1 MQAFEQFYYFIG
13 EMGEC
18 LGVPMFFS
26 CFYPETTKAMV
37 IKTGFG
43 FLETAIETQI
53 ENTNEAPF
61 LWLFGWKD

>member
-1 MQAFEQFYYFIG
+1 V
-13 EMGEC
+13 
-18 LGVPMFFS
+18 LGCPNVLQLFLS
-26 CFYPETTKAMV
+26 VNNESEV

-53 ENTNEAPF
+53 EKTNEVPF